1 MAKPAQSGNRFS
13 SAGVRIKKE
22 KKTIRQHCGMASA
35 SPEAETGLFF
45 SNSLLYHSNYMQAIR
60 ANSTINTDSQGTSKA
75 ISIVQ

>member
-1 MAKPAQSGNRFS
+1 ME
-13 SAGVRIKKE
+13 RIGTVK
-22 KKTIRQHCGMASA
+22 IQPVSASA